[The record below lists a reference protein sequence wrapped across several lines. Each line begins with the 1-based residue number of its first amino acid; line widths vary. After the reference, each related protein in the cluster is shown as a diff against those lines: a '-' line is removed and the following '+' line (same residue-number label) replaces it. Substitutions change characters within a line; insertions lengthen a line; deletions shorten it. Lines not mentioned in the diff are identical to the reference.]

1 MLTGRGSAAWST
13 PRLPARH
20 VTSAEAPRI
29 AARIAR
35 SYLTAY
41 NDGVSAPT
49 SPITRIVR
57 LEGTV
62 VPVAGQDIDTDRIM
76 PARFL
81 KAISF
86 EGLERHVFEDDR
98 IAATRQGGVHP
109 FDDARFA
116 GASILAVNRNF
127 GCGSSREHA
136 PQGLR
141 RWGVTAVVGE
151 SFSEIFFGNSLAIGM
166 PCLAVDPADAE
177 WLLADA
183 AQDPTAPTTVDVQA
197 LTVTRKGR
205 TIRARLPKSVQ
216 EAFLS
221 GDWDATGQLLSAG
234 AETEA
239 VAASLPYVRGF

>member
-1 MLTGRGSAAWST
+1 MMT
-13 PRLPARH
+13 ARM
-20 VTSAEAPRI
+20 AGFYI
-29 AARIAR
+29 D
-35 SYLTAY
+35 AY
-41 NDGVSAPT
+41 NDGVSVPT

-98 IAATRQGGVHP
+98 AAATRQGGVHP
-109 FDDARFA
+109 FDDPRFA

-141 RWGVTAVVGE
+141 RWGIAAVVGE

-166 PCLAVDPADAE
+166 PCLTVDPADAE

-183 AQDPTAPTTVDVQA
+183 GAGSGGADHRRRPGADGDAQGPDDPGPAAEV
-197 LTVTRKGR
+197 G
-205 TIRARLPKSVQ
+205 
-216 EAFLS
+216 
-221 GDWDATGQLLSAG
+221 AG
-234 AETEA
+234 
-239 VAASLPYVRGF
+239 SLPVRRLGRHRPAPRRRRGDRSRRRPPPLRTRFLIAFRERRTGPS

>member
-1 MLTGRGSAAWST
+1 MAT
-13 PRLPARH
+13 
-20 VTSAEAPRI
+20 
-29 AARIAR
+29 
-35 SYLTAY
+35 Y
-41 NDGVSAPT
+41 NDGVSAST
-49 SPITRIVR
+49 NPITSIAR

-86 EGLERHVFEDDR
+86 EGLETHVFEDDR
-98 IAATRQGGVHP
+98 AAATKQGGLHP
-109 FDDARFA
+109 FDDPRFA
-116 GASILAVNRNF
+116 GASILVVNRNF

-141 RWGVTAVVGE
+141 RWGIAAVVGE

-166 PCLAVDPADAE
+166 PCLTIEPAEADWLIADAE
-177 WLLADA
+177 R
-183 AQDPTAPTTVDVQA
+183 DPSAPTVVDVQA
-197 LTVTRKGR
+197 LTVTRGGR
-205 TIRARLPKSVQ
+205 TIQARLPRSVQ

-234 AETEA
+234 AATEA
-239 VAASLPYVRGF
+239 VAARLPYVRGF

>member
-1 MLTGRGSAAWST
+1 M
-13 PRLPARH
+13 
-20 VTSAEAPRI
+20 VT
-29 AARIAR
+29 ARIAG
-35 SYLTAY
+35 SY
-41 NDGVSAPT
+41 NGDVSAQPSTIT
-49 SPITRIVR
+49 SISR
-57 LEGTV
+57 LSGAAI
-62 VPVAGQDIDTDRIM
+62 PVAGHDIDTDRIM

-86 EGLERHVFEDDR
+86 EGMEAHVFEDDR
-98 IAATRQGGVHP
+98 AAAAKAGSVHP
-109 FDDARFA
+109 FDDPRFR
-116 GASILAVNRNF
+116 GASILLVNGNF

-141 RWGVTAVVGE
+141 RWGITAVVGE

-166 PCLAVDPADAE
+166 PCLTVEPADAE
-177 WLLADA
+177 WLIADA
-183 AQDPTAPTTVDVQA
+183 ERDPGAATVVDVQA
-197 LTVTRKGR
+197 LTVTRNGR
-205 TIRARLPKSVQ
+205 TAQARLPKSVQ

>member
-1 MLTGRGSAAWST
+1 MGKITNVTGRALLLRG
-13 PRLPARH
+13 
-20 VTSAEAPRI
+20 
-29 AARIAR
+29 
-35 SYLTAY
+35 
-41 NDGVSAPT
+41 D
-49 SPITRIVR
+49 
-57 LEGTV
+57 
-62 VPVAGQDIDTDRIM
+62 DIDTDRIM

-86 EGLERHVFEDDR
+86 EGLEAHVFEDDR
-98 IAATRQGGVHP
+98 AAASRQGSVHP
-109 FDDARFA
+109 FDDPRFA

-141 RWGVTAVVGE
+141 RWGITAVVGE

-166 PCLAVDPADAE
+166 PCLTVDPADAE

-183 AQDPTAPTTVDVQA
+183 ERDPEAATVVDIQA
-197 LTVTRKGR
+197 LTVTRKDR
-205 TIRARLPKSVQ
+205 TIRAGLPKSVQ

-234 AETEA
+234 AETQA
-239 VAASLPYVRGF
+239 VAARLPYVRGF

>member
-1 MLTGRGSAAWST
+1 MA
-13 PRLPARH
+13 
-20 VTSAEAPRI
+20 
-29 AARIAR
+29 
-35 SYLTAY
+35 AY
-41 NDGVSAPT
+41 NDRVSVTA

-98 IAATRQGGVHP
+98 AAAARQGAVHP
-109 FDDARFA
+109 FDDPRFA
-116 GASILAVNRNF
+116 GASILVVNRNF

-136 PQGLR
+136 PQGLH
-141 RWGVTAVVGE
+141 RWGITAVVGE

-166 PCLAVDPADAE
+166 PCVTVDPADAE
-177 WLLADA
+177 WLIADA
-183 AQDPTAPTTVDVQA
+183 ARDPKAETVVDVQA
-197 LTVTRKGR
+197 LTVTRSGR
-205 TIRARLPKSVQ
+205 TIQAGLPKATQ

-221 GDWDATGQLLSAG
+221 GDWDATGQLLSVG
-234 AETEA
+234 AATEA
-239 VAASLPYVRGF
+239 VAARLPYVRGF

>member
-1 MLTGRGSAAWST
+1 LAT
-13 PRLPARH
+13 
-20 VTSAEAPRI
+20 
-29 AARIAR
+29 
-35 SYLTAY
+35 Y
-41 NDGVSAPT
+41 NDGVSAST
-49 SPITRIVR
+49 NPITSIAR

-86 EGLERHVFEDDR
+86 EGLETHVFEDDR
-98 IAATRQGGVHP
+98 AAATKQGGLHP
-109 FDDARFA
+109 FDDPRFA
-116 GASILAVNRNF
+116 GASILVVNRNF

-141 RWGVTAVVGE
+141 RWGIAAVVGE

-166 PCLAVDPADAE
+166 PCLTIEPAEADWLIADAE
-177 WLLADA
+177 R
-183 AQDPTAPTTVDVQA
+183 DPSAPTVVDVQA
-197 LTVTRKGR
+197 LTVTRGGR
-205 TIRARLPKSVQ
+205 TIQARLPRSVQ

-234 AETEA
+234 AATEA
-239 VAASLPYVRGF
+239 VAARLPYVRGF

>member
-1 MLTGRGSAAWST
+1 MSVLTNPT
-13 PRLPARH
+13 
-20 VTSAEAPRI
+20 TSI
-29 AARIAR
+29 A
-35 SYLTAY
+35 
-41 NDGVSAPT
+41 
-49 SPITRIVR
+49 R

-86 EGLERHVFEDDR
+86 EGLENHVFEDDR
-98 IAATRQGGVHP
+98 AAATKQGGVHP
-109 FDDARFA
+109 FDDPRFA
-116 GASILAVNRNF
+116 GASILVVNRNF

-141 RWGVTAVVGE
+141 RWGITAVVGE

-166 PCLAVDPADAE
+166 PCLTVEPAESE
-177 WLLADA
+177 WLIGDA
-183 AQDPTAPTTVDVQA
+183 AREPSAPTVVDVQA
-197 LTVTRKGR
+197 LSVTRGGR
-205 TIRARLPKSVQ
+205 TIQARLPRSVQ

-234 AETEA
+234 AQTEA
-239 VAASLPYVRGF
+239 VAARLPYVRGF

>member
-1 MLTGRGSAAWST
+1 LAT
-13 PRLPARH
+13 
-20 VTSAEAPRI
+20 
-29 AARIAR
+29 
-35 SYLTAY
+35 Y

-49 SPITRIVR
+49 NPTTSIAR

-62 VPVAGQDIDTDRIM
+62 VPIAGQDIDTDRIM

-86 EGLERHVFEDDR
+86 EGLDAHVFEDDR
-98 IAATRQGGVHP
+98 AAARKQGGVHP
-109 FDDARFA
+109 FDDPRFA
-116 GASILAVNRNF
+116 GASILVVNRNF

-141 RWGVTAVVGE
+141 RWGITAVVGE

-166 PCLAVDPADAE
+166 PCLTVEPAEADWLIADAE
-177 WLLADA
+177 R
-183 AQDPTAPTTVDVQA
+183 DPSAPTVVDVQA
-197 LTVTRKGR
+197 LTVTRSGR
-205 TIRARLPKSVQ
+205 TIPARLPKSVQ

-239 VAASLPYVRGF
+239 VAARLPYVRGF

>member
-1 MLTGRGSAAWST
+1 LTT
-13 PRLPARH
+13 
-20 VTSAEAPRI
+20 
-29 AARIAR
+29 
-35 SYLTAY
+35 Y
-41 NDGVSAPT
+41 NDGVAVST
-49 SPITRIVR
+49 NPITSITR

-86 EGLERHVFEDDR
+86 EGLETHVFEDDR
-98 IAATRQGGVHP
+98 AAATRQGGVHP
-109 FDDARFA
+109 FDDPRFA
-116 GASILAVNRNF
+116 GASILVVNRNF

-141 RWGVTAVVGE
+141 RWGITAVLGE

-166 PCLAVDPADAE
+166 PCLTVAPAEADWLIADAE
-177 WLLADA
+177 R
-183 AQDPTAPTTVDVQA
+183 DPSAPTVVDVQA
-197 LTVTRKGR
+197 LTVIRGGR
-205 TIRARLPKSVQ
+205 TIQARLPKSVQ

-239 VAASLPYVRGF
+239 VAARLPYVRGF